1 MTKRKLH
8 LVTVGIAAVIAAAT
22 TGCGSSTASSSSAP
36 AASPPTTTARVVS
49 VAISG
54 YAFHPVNLV
63 VATGTRV
70 RFVNRDSTA
79 HTATTTSA
87 GFDSG
92 TLKPGQGATVTLTK
106 RGTFAY
112 ICQFHAFMH
121 GTVSVS

>member
-1 MTKRKLH
+1 MTKRQLH
-8 LVTVGIAAVIAAAT
+8 LVTVGIAAVIAAAAS
-22 TGCGSSTASSSSAP
+22 GCGSSTASSSSTPGAP
-36 AASPPTTTARVVS
+36 PPAPTARVVS

-54 YAFHPVNLV
+54 YAFHPVNV
-63 VATGTRV
+63 VVGAGTRV

-92 TLKPGQGATVTLTK
+92 TLKPGQSATVTLSK

-121 GTVSVS
+121 GTVTVR